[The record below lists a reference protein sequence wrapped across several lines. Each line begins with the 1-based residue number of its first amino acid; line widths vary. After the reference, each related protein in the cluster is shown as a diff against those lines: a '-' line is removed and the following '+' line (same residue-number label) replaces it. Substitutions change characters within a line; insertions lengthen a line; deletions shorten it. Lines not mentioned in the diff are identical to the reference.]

1 MLSSCLQL
9 SIRPLT
15 SVIDKNPEAVKHS
28 ARRRLRQTAPI
39 GVFPSRLGQHTPDLL
54 IRVTLPFHGELYTML
69 DMLLLMLQEK
79 IYHGLDNAHQ
89 LVGND
94 KPCGMGV

>member
-1 MLSSCLQL
+1 
-9 SIRPLT
+9 
-15 SVIDKNPEAVKHS
+15 
-28 ARRRLRQTAPI
+28 
-39 GVFPSRLGQHTPDLL
+39 
-54 IRVTLPFHGELYTML
+54 ML
-69 DMLLLMLQEK
+69 DMLLFILQEK